1 MTPAEPRPLLPWP
14 SESGDPDAELTR
26 LDVHTRERE
35 ILSQGPF
42 WLGHLARFWRAHYAA
57 LGLRP
62 SDTRFAAFV
71 DALAT
76 LSAFEHDPLTWSAAE
91 WDAVRQQLQSEN
103 ERGALGL
110 LERAIRTWR
119 CDSPSDSAPPPDQQ
133 RW

>member
-14 SESGDPDAELTR
+14 SESGAADAELTR
-26 LDVHTRERE
+26 LDLLARERE

-42 WLGHLARFWRAHYAA
+42 WLGQLARFWRDHHAA
-57 LGLRP
+57 LDLRP
-62 SDTRFAAFV
+62 SDSRFATFV

-76 LSAFEHDPLTWSAAE
+76 LRTFEHDPLTWSAAE
-91 WDAVRQQLQSEN
+91 WDAARQQLQREN

-110 LERAIRTWR
+110 LVRAIHAWR
-119 CDSPSDSAPPPDQQ
+119 SDPPSDGAPPPDQQ